1 MLFLQR
7 AKLLPVLSVNPRQSD
22 NIDGFDISNQIA
34 RHGGNAEA
42 VRTVSGDVSVG
53 DFLFSEAADLG
64 ADMIVISACGHS
76 RLREFILGSVSRH
89 IFECMTVPVFM
100 SHRNKPT
107 AAFRRISGGDD
118 IHLVW

>member
-1 MLFLQR
+1 MPFLQR

-53 DFLFSEAADLG
+53 DLLFSEAADLG

-76 RLREFILGSVSRH
+76 RPRELILGGV
-89 IFECMTVPVFM
+89 
-100 SHRNKPT
+100 
-107 AAFRRISGGDD
+107 
-118 IHLVW
+118 